1 MTTLSVGLTGNV
13 ASGKSSVGRLFE
25 SWGARLIDADRI
37 VHELQRPGTPVLAA
51 MVSRFGPGILAGDGT
66 LDRAAMRHLVTANP
80 AARRDLEA
88 IVHPAVRARRD
99 QLMATARQ
107 AGVPVVVQDIP
118 LLFETMD
125 PAGFDAVV
133 LVDAPAST
141 RRDRLIRDRGF
152 SLEEA
157 DRLMATQTPSDTKR
171 SRSQFVIDNDGDR
184 ATLEART
191 RAVWEALLTTAGHA

>member
-37 VHELQRPGTPVLAA
+37 VHELQRPGSPVLAA
-51 MVSRFGPGILAGDGT
+51 MVARFGPGILAGDGT
-66 LDRAAMRHLVTANP
+66 LDRAGMRRLVTADP
-80 AARRDLEA
+80 GARRDLEA

-99 QLMATARQ
+99 QLTTEARQ
-107 AGVPVVVQDIP
+107 AGVPVVIQDIP

-141 RRDRLIRDRGF
+141 RRDRLIRDRGL
-152 SLEEA
+152 SGEEA
-157 DRLMATQTPSDTKR
+157 DRLMAMQMPSDAKR

-184 ATLEART
+184 ATLAARS
-191 RAVWEALLTTAGHA
+191 RAVWEALLTTASHA

>member
-1 MTTLSVGLTGNV
+1 VTTLSVGLTGNV

-37 VHELQRPGTPVLAA
+37 VHELQRPGTPVVAA
-51 MVSRFGPGILAGDGT
+51 MVARFGAGILAGDGT
-66 LDRAAMRHLVTANP
+66 LDRAGMRRLVTADP

-99 QLMATARQ
+99 QLMTTARQ

-141 RRDRLIRDRGF
+141 RRDRLIRDRGL

-157 DRLMATQTPSDTKR
+157 DRLMATQMPSDAKR